1 MIKYGL
7 LGDLDHVYNNRG
19 DWLWGLLKFSYFS
32 QFLYKCKT
40 ILKTLF
46 LNRKQVNNL
55 NVVHN
60 MIPFWFKTLKLQQLC
75 KKMDKNWGKW
85 DKDFK
90 IKIGATLKSIVIEQ
104 DDNN

>member
-1 MIKYGL
+1 
-7 LGDLDHVYNNRG
+7 
-19 DWLWGLLKFSYFS
+19 
-32 QFLYKCKT
+32 
-40 ILKTLF
+40 
-46 LNRKQVNNL
+46 
-55 NVVHN
+55 

-75 KKMDKNWGKW
+75 KKVDKNWGKW